1 MKKFK
6 DLCTT
11 AKTKLS
17 KAGYSVMAAAG
28 TLSLMTPMV
37 AADGGDEL
45 KTKITDAVDKIKGI
59 VAAIFFPLAIVAF
72 IIAAIFRAVSK
83 NPRTAEEATEWMKRI
98 IITAALAGGAYLLLN
113 WAVGLGGNDISL
125 STKK

>member
-17 KAGYSVMAAAG
+17 KAGYSAMAAAG

-37 AADGGDEL
+37 AAAGDGGGEL
-45 KTKITDAVDKIKGI
+45 GTKIGDAVDTVKTI
-59 VAAIFFPLAIVAF
+59 VVSVFFPLAIVAF

-98 IITAALAGGAYLLLN
+98 IITVAIAGAATLLLN
-113 WAVGLGGNDISL
+113 WAVDLGGDDIGL
-125 STKK
+125 KA

>member
-11 AKTKLS
+11 AKTKMS
-17 KAGYSVMAAAG
+17 KVGYSAMAAAG

-37 AADGGDEL
+37 AAEGDIGKNIGDAIDKV
-45 KTKITDAVDKIKGI
+45 KTI
-59 VAAIFFPLAIVAF
+59 VLAIFLPLAAVAF
-72 IIAAIFRAVSK
+72 IIAAIFRMVSK

-98 IITAALAGGAYLLLN
+98 LITAVIAGGTALLLN
-113 WAVGLGGNDISL
+113 WAVKITGGSM
-125 STKK
+125 SFTEAS

>member
-11 AKTKLS
+11 AKTKMS
-17 KAGYSVMAAAG
+17 KVGYSAMAAAG

-37 AADGGDEL
+37 AADGGDL
-45 KTKITDAVDKIKGI
+45 GKNIKDAIDKVKG
-59 VAAIFFPLAIVAF
+59 VVLTIFLPLALVAF
-72 IIAAIFRAVSK
+72 IIAAVLRMVSK

-98 IITAALAGGAYLLLN
+98 LITAAIVGGATLLLN
-113 WAVGLGGNDISL
+113 WVVGLTGSAPEGMGKL
-125 STKK
+125 

>member
-11 AKTKLS
+11 AKAKMS
-17 KAGYSVMAAAG
+17 KVGYSAMAAAG

-37 AADGGDEL
+37 AAADGDLGGKISEAI
-45 KTKITDAVDKIKGI
+45 KTIKGI
-59 VAAIFFPLAIVAF
+59 VLTIFFPLAIVAF
-72 IIAAIFRAVSK
+72 IIAAIFRMVSK

-98 IITAALAGGAYLLLN
+98 LITAAIAGGAVLLLN
-113 WAVGLGGNDISL
+113 WAVDLTGNSTGL
-125 STKK
+125 KVE

>member
-11 AKTKLS
+11 AKTKMS
-17 KAGYSVMAAAG
+17 KVGYSAMAAAG

-37 AADGGDEL
+37 AAAGEDTL
-45 KTKITDAVDKIKGI
+45 KTNIESAINTVKTLIL
-59 VAAIFFPLAIVAF
+59 AIFLPLALVAF
-72 IIAAIFRAVSK
+72 IIAAIFRVVSK

-98 IITAALAGGAYLLLN
+98 LITAAIAGGATLLLN
-113 WAVGLGGNDISL
+113 WAVGLTGSSSGLGKL
-125 STKK
+125 S